1 MEKTEQKDR
10 KEECVVLGFLLSY
23 SMMEHSWAS
32 LQVSLVSPPF
42 LRDFHS
48 VCLTVDVWE
57 EKACKCRKLR

>member
-32 LQVSLVSPPF
+32 FQISLVSPPF
-42 LRDFHS
+42 LRDFHL
-48 VCLTVDVWE
+48 VCLTVDV
-57 EKACKCRKLR
+57 